1 MIAEHLTAVES
12 LLAPLQMTLYE
23 DGQVP
28 ERPDFPYA
36 VLFVAA
42 RTEAQTRLCAT
53 TDDLLFRFQVTSVGL
68 TNQSAV
74 IVADA
79 VRELLVDVR
88 PDVAGRVC
96 GRIKPGSSLPV
107 TTDDSF
113 IDPATGLH
121 PALSRDTY
129 GFHSRPS

>member
-28 ERPDFPYA
+28 DNPDFPYA

-42 RTEAQTRLCAT
+42 RTEGQTRLCGD
-53 TDDLLFRFQVTSVGL
+53 TDSLLFRFQVTSVGL

-74 IVADA
+74 IVSDA
-79 VRELLVDVR
+79 VRSLLVDVR
-88 PDVAGRVC
+88 PEVTGRVT
-96 GRIKPGSSLPV
+96 GRIKPGASLPV
-107 TTDDSF
+107 TMDDSF
-113 IDPATGLH
+113 IDPNTGLH

-129 GFHSRPS
+129 EFYSRPS